1 VVRVISVPRR
11 FGGQQFELSSTRS
24 VSGPLINSARFVRT
38 IGNNPRDRSF
48 LPRGKT
54 EGVEKMG
61 RDGRT
66 SSDSVIGPDGR
77 TLTLAD
83 LPQRETTRW
92 VTRRKAEV
100 VAAVQGGLLSLDEA
114 CERYCLSVEEF
125 LSWQHAI
132 ARHGMEGLRATHVQE
147 HREH

>member
-1 VVRVISVPRR
+1 MAH
-11 FGGQQFELSSTRS
+11 E
-24 VSGPLINSARFVRT
+24 
-38 IGNNPRDRSF
+38 
-48 LPRGKT
+48 
-54 EGVEKMG
+54 
-61 RDGRT
+61 RT
-66 SSDSVIGPDGR
+66 SADSVVGPDGR

-83 LPQRETTRW
+83 LPQHETTRW

-114 CERYCLSVEEF
+114 CDRYRLSVEEF

-132 ARHGMEGLRATHVQE
+132 ARYGMEGLRATHVQE

>member
-1 VVRVISVPRR
+1 
-11 FGGQQFELSSTRS
+11 
-24 VSGPLINSARFVRT
+24 
-38 IGNNPRDRSF
+38 
-48 LPRGKT
+48 
-54 EGVEKMG
+54 MG
-61 RDGRT
+61 REDRI
-66 SSDSVIGPDGR
+66 SSDSVVGPDGR

-114 CERYCLSVEEF
+114 CERYRLSVEEF

-132 ARHGMEGLRATHVQE
+132 ARHGMDGLRATHVQD

>member
-1 VVRVISVPRR
+1 MAH
-11 FGGQQFELSSTRS
+11 E
-24 VSGPLINSARFVRT
+24 
-38 IGNNPRDRSF
+38 
-48 LPRGKT
+48 
-54 EGVEKMG
+54 
-61 RDGRT
+61 RT
-66 SSDSVIGPDGR
+66 SADSVVGPDGR

-114 CERYCLSVEEF
+114 CDRYRLSVEEF

-132 ARHGMEGLRATHVQE
+132 ARYGMEGLRATHVQE

>member
-1 VVRVISVPRR
+1 
-11 FGGQQFELSSTRS
+11 
-24 VSGPLINSARFVRT
+24 
-38 IGNNPRDRSF
+38 
-48 LPRGKT
+48 
-54 EGVEKMG
+54 MG
-61 RDGRT
+61 REGRT
-66 SSDSVIGPDGR
+66 SADSVVGPDGR

-114 CERYCLSVEEF
+114 CERYRLSVEEF

-132 ARHGMEGLRATHVQE
+132 ARYGMDGLRATHVQD

>member
-1 VVRVISVPRR
+1 
-11 FGGQQFELSSTRS
+11 
-24 VSGPLINSARFVRT
+24 
-38 IGNNPRDRSF
+38 
-48 LPRGKT
+48 
-54 EGVEKMG
+54 MG

-77 TLTLAD
+77 TITLAD

-147 HREH
+147 HRQH

>member
-1 VVRVISVPRR
+1 
-11 FGGQQFELSSTRS
+11 
-24 VSGPLINSARFVRT
+24 
-38 IGNNPRDRSF
+38 
-48 LPRGKT
+48 
-54 EGVEKMG
+54 MG

-114 CERYCLSVEEF
+114 CERYRLSVEEF

-132 ARHGMEGLRATHVQE
+132 ARHGMEGLRATHVHE

>member
-1 VVRVISVPRR
+1 
-11 FGGQQFELSSTRS
+11 
-24 VSGPLINSARFVRT
+24 
-38 IGNNPRDRSF
+38 
-48 LPRGKT
+48 
-54 EGVEKMG
+54 MG

-77 TLTLAD
+77 TITLAD

-114 CERYCLSVEEF
+114 CERYRLSVEEF

-132 ARHGMEGLRATHVQE
+132 ARYGMEGLRATHVQE
-147 HREH
+147 HRQH

>member
-1 VVRVISVPRR
+1 M
-11 FGGQQFELSSTRS
+11 
-24 VSGPLINSARFVRT
+24 AR
-38 IGNNPRDRSF
+38 
-48 LPRGKT
+48 
-54 EGVEKMG
+54 E
-61 RDGRT
+61 GRT
-66 SSDSVIGPDGR
+66 SADSVVGPDGR

-114 CERYCLSVEEF
+114 CERYRLSVEEF

-132 ARHGMEGLRATHVQE
+132 ARYGMDGLRATHVQD

>member
-1 VVRVISVPRR
+1 
-11 FGGQQFELSSTRS
+11 
-24 VSGPLINSARFVRT
+24 
-38 IGNNPRDRSF
+38 
-48 LPRGKT
+48 
-54 EGVEKMG
+54 MG
-61 RDGRT
+61 REDRT
-66 SSDSVIGPDGR
+66 SSDSVVGPDGR

-114 CERYCLSVEEF
+114 CERYRLSVEEF

-132 ARHGMEGLRATHVQE
+132 ARHGMDGLRATHVQD
-147 HREH
+147 HRQH

>member
-1 VVRVISVPRR
+1 
-11 FGGQQFELSSTRS
+11 
-24 VSGPLINSARFVRT
+24 
-38 IGNNPRDRSF
+38 
-48 LPRGKT
+48 
-54 EGVEKMG
+54 MG
-61 RDGRT
+61 REGRT
-66 SSDSVIGPDGR
+66 SADSVVGPDGR

-114 CERYCLSVEEF
+114 CERYRLSVEEF

-132 ARHGMEGLRATHVQE
+132 ARHGMDGLRATHVQD